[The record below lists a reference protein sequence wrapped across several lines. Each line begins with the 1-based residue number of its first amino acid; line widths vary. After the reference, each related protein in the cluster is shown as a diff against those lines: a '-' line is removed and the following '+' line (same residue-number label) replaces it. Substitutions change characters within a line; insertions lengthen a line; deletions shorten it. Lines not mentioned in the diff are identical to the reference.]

1 MILIQIRMQTKTQ
14 ILHNYN
20 LNTNVTLFNEFAI
33 QNSIKQNRLAYDATK
48 MEVQQN
54 KDAIALH
61 VILEYLQVLTNQ
73 DLVEVSTQQRDV
85 SAKQVERL
93 KYIK

>member
-1 MILIQIRMQTKTQ
+1 
-14 ILHNYN
+14 
-20 LNTNVTLFNEFAI
+20 
-33 QNSIKQNRLAYDATK
+33 

-54 KDAIALH
+54 KDAIALN

-73 DLVEVSTQQRDV
+73 DLVEVSTQQREV

-93 KYIK
+93 NILNDEGAIPPSQLYDLKGQYAQEELNVVNAIE